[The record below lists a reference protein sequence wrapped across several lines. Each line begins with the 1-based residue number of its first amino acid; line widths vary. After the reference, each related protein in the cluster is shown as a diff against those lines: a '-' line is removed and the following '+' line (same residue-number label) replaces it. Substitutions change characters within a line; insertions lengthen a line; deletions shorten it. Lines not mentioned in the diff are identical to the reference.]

1 MANHKKEKSRYDIP
15 GRGSTHPL
23 LPWVAI
29 SIALIAWAALAFFI
43 FPEGLDGKSGADIL
57 QYFLSTEQSGIRFRS
72 SMLLGP
78 FVLALMAC
86 LLAERTRLFN
96 AKTALQ
102 KRSADLEKINEI
114 LTRENQERREAE
126 EQLTRQAFY
135 DPLTRLPNRALFT
148 DHLQNALERRK
159 RSPANIFAVF
169 FLDIDRFKVINDGL
183 GHIVG
188 DQLLIQVSQRLR
200 RHVRSSDTVAR
211 FGGDEFA
218 ILMEDAGEI
227 THVNDLANRINAD
240 TKSSFHVL
248 GHEIFLTVSIG
259 IALSSASD
267 YERTDDLMR
276 DADIA
281 MYQAKARGKACHVI
295 FDATMHAEAAT
306 ALRLETD
313 LRRAVEK
320 NEFTLHFQPI
330 IEMAND
336 KIIGFEALVR
346 WQHPIRGLI
355 TPTYFIKAAEE
366 TGLIIPLGQWVIRE
380 ACRKMSKWQRQ
391 FPVYRDL
398 TISVNI
404 SGKVFSQ
411 PGFYEVI
418 EDILRETGLAAP
430 SLRLEIVESMLI
442 ENPEPAAA
450 LLKRLNDMKIR
461 FDIDDFG
468 TGYSA
473 LNYLRHLPI
482 NGLKIDRSFIEA
494 MNSDKSNTE
503 IVRTI
508 IALAHSLDLDVI
520 AEGIETTEQLEIFRT
535 MKGGYAQG
543 FFIARPMD
551 SEAVE
556 GLLSLK

>member
-1 MANHKKEKSRYDIP
+1 
-15 GRGSTHPL
+15 
-23 LPWVAI
+23 
-29 SIALIAWAALAFFI
+29 
-43 FPEGLDGKSGADIL
+43 
-57 QYFLSTEQSGIRFRS
+57 
-72 SMLLGP
+72 
-78 FVLALMAC
+78 
-86 LLAERTRLFN
+86 
-96 AKTALQ
+96 
-102 KRSADLEKINEI
+102 
-114 LTRENQERREAE
+114 
-126 EQLTRQAFY
+126 
-135 DPLTRLPNRALFT
+135 
-148 DHLQNALERRK
+148 
-159 RSPANIFAVF
+159 
-169 FLDIDRFKVINDGL
+169 
-183 GHIVG
+183 
-188 DQLLIQVSQRLR
+188 
-200 RHVRSSDTVAR
+200 
-211 FGGDEFA
+211 
-218 ILMEDAGEI
+218 
-227 THVNDLANRINAD
+227 
-240 TKSSFHVL
+240 VL

-295 FDATMHAEAAT
+295 FDSKMHAEAAT

-330 IEMAND
+330 IAMEND

-346 WQHPIRGLI
+346 WQHPVRGLI
-355 TPTYFIKAAEE
+355 TPTYFIRAAEE

-380 ACRKMSKWQRQ
+380 ACRKMSQWQRQ
-391 FPVYRDL
+391 FPRYRDL

-404 SGKVFSQ
+404 SGKVFAQ

-450 LLKRLNDMKIR
+450 LLKRLNDLKIR

-494 MNSDKSNTE
+494 LNSDRSNAE
-503 IVRTI
+503 IVKTI
-508 IALAHSLDLDVI
+508 IALAHSLNLDVI

-535 MKGGYAQG
+535 MKGEYAQG
-543 FFIARPMD
+543 FFIYRPMD
-551 SEAVE
+551 GSAVE
-556 GLLSLK
+556 DLLSLR